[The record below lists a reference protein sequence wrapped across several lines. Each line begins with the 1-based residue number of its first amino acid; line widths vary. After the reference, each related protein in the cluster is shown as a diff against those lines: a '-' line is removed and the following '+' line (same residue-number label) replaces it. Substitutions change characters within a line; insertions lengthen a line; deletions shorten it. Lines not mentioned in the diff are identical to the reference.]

1 MSSRIVQ
8 QTLEGLAVSA
18 MPRVRTTDGHL
29 LDWDR
34 DTIAKQ
40 LLKET
45 KLSEQFYK
53 EPGITEE
60 EAQDIAK
67 EVERRVRWMN
77 VQYLSGPLVREIMN
91 VILLERHHAEWRNIC
106 TRVGTP
112 VYDAHLID
120 IGTGFEAKENANL
133 QENAETSHKKKADKI
148 SKEQYLLLLPPYL
161 ADRHLAGDLHIHDLE
176 YFGTRPFCIDGSTAV
191 PVIDK
196 GLTTVIRPDE
206 LPFLG
211 DYLYPE
217 DLFAIS
223 PCGPKKVKKVSRRLA
238 DRDMLWIK
246 TSSGKSLKVTAEH
259 RIPVNGQGIKRAAEI
274 KEGDVLGS
282 AFELGL
288 NLRGQPIESLNLIRE
303 FLDRVPAKHLDN
315 VFVRGARPLFDSII
329 DNEKCSSF
337 SEISRSLGVEHHKE
351 WYTKGIMPIAL
362 FGRLSELYG
371 LDEKSLADLRV
382 GVTGS
387 EHDLPAAF
395 PITVEVAKLLGYF
408 ISEGN
413 YNVQESI
420 SYNLAI
426 TGSNHVEGVM
436 SCLAGDLNSYAT
448 VSESGPSTR
457 MIYGVEGAWER
468 SKQVYF
474 GGKLIFLLFRYVFGI
489 AGKSSNKRLPR
500 IVFHLNDEHLF
511 GFLSALFTGDGS
523 AFYRPEKSD
532 CIVNYTTAS
541 EMLRQE
547 LCLLLASLGMNP
559 HVVELYGGE
568 ERRTL
573 YRIQLHGWKN
583 IQTFRRWAQFYDMRQ
598 EHIDRFLANVK
609 DGQRSPRP
617 EEVREVTTV
626 RPSGDYVYDLFLEGD
641 DEESHTYFASDGLLI
656 HNCQDWDLRYFLYYG
671 LMPDGLGTKASVA
684 GPAKKAEVAILHAV
698 KALGSAQTNFAGG
711 QGFYNFLT
719 FIAPYFES
727 KDYSE
732 ILQLMQMFVY
742 EMTQMM
748 VARGGQLVFSS
759 VQLTPGVPKLWRD
772 KPAVYAGRVWN
783 GSSADAP
790 LKTYGQFEREVRLAF
805 KALMEVMLAGDY
817 WGKPFNFPK
826 PEISIEPD
834 FMKEDEAFNA
844 ANPDLPT
851 YQELYLLTFKLAAE
865 YGTPYFDNQLPAY
878 RGAGEGISCYQ
889 CLADDE
895 LVPFVDE
902 GEKMQ
907 IKPIGELFEV
917 ACRNGMDTDL
927 NGVEFAGIKA
937 KTPSI
942 DFDTHKASLKPFSGV
957 MRQIYR
963 GKMLKITLT
972 TGRQIRVTPDHPVFA
987 LESGSFVRKQ
997 AKGLEVG
1004 EFLPV
1009 LKNADIGLAFDSYL
1023 DVKKA
1028 LTDAGYASEIQ
1039 STEAEINI
1047 KNAKKHGLPKQIP
1060 ITQELIKFLG
1070 YYLAEG
1076 CSDHCDRRYTVRLSF
1091 GKHEADLIEES
1102 LRCLRC
1108 LGFEPAVSVEK
1119 TACNVVVNSKLLYLL
1134 IDSLGC
1140 GHNAHDKSVPDLLFN
1155 IEPSL
1160 VGQYICCAFK
1170 GDGNIDIQVNEAKG
1184 YVHTTHNIRMR
1195 LVSRDAVQR
1204 LIFLAQR
1211 IGIQM
1216 NYMVRDETVMHPHT
1230 GAPYDLT
1237 SYTCYITSQD
1247 QIQRFQS
1254 ETGYGESAI
1263 SQSDIDVAGAF
1274 TRIPIIQSGIEYS
1287 NLRYPSQYRSN
1298 GYKCINQ
1305 QLILDNRATLAVLR
1319 MIDGDIHPLKIKK
1332 IEEVDYDGYVYDLV
1346 DVSETHNFCNAL
1358 GVVTGNCCAYQF
1370 AATFDS
1376 DNQFEDKLYFKNG
1389 KHFSM
1394 GSWQVVSLN
1403 CPRAA
1408 YLARGDDELLF
1419 EYLRELMDT
1428 SVEIFKVKREWM
1440 NQIIKN
1446 HRMPFA
1452 TQQPKDPVTGEKGS
1466 VAVGL
1471 EGLVYTI
1478 GVVGVNEMVQF
1489 HTGKQMHESRDAWKL
1504 AVRAMT
1510 EMEIYA
1516 KKLSV
1521 QHGMTIALART
1532 PAETTAQRFAV
1543 SDLIHEEFR
1552 DCAEGVVKGD
1562 IAAVKKKLH
1571 KTRDLPVYYT
1581 NGTHL
1586 PPGADVTIFERAKH
1600 EHVFFPIVDGGNIF
1614 HIFMGEATPDPQG
1627 LMDFGLRL
1635 ARETQIGYFTFT
1647 KDMTVCLGCS
1657 QVSGGLSDR
1666 CPSCG
1671 SEDVDHISRITG
1683 YLQAVSGWNSA
1694 KRQELKDRKRYNEL
1708 A

>member
-206 LPFLG
+206 LPFQG

-274 KEGDVLGS
+274 KEGDALGS

-288 NLRGQPIESLNLIRE
+288 NLRGEPIESLNLIRE

-362 FGRLSELYG
+362 FARLSELYG

-387 EHDLPAAF
+387 EHDLPVAF

-436 SCLAGDLNSYAT
+436 SCLSGDLNSYAT

-457 MIYGVEGAWER
+457 MIYGVEGEWER

-559 HVVELYGGE
+559 HVVELYEGE

-617 EEVREVTTV
+617 EEVREVTTI

-684 GPAKKAEVAILHAV
+684 GPAKKPEVAILHAV

-727 KDYSE
+727 KNYSE

-889 CLADDE
+889 C
-895 LVPFVDE
+895 
-902 GEKMQ
+902 
-907 IKPIGELFEV
+907 
-917 ACRNGMDTDL
+917 
-927 NGVEFAGIKA
+927 
-937 KTPSI
+937 
-942 DFDTHKASLKPFSGV
+942 
-957 MRQIYR
+957 
-963 GKMLKITLT
+963 
-972 TGRQIRVTPDHPVFA
+972 
-987 LESGSFVRKQ
+987 
-997 AKGLEVG
+997 
-1004 EFLPV
+1004 
-1009 LKNADIGLAFDSYL
+1009 
-1023 DVKKA
+1023 
-1028 LTDAGYASEIQ
+1028 
-1039 STEAEINI
+1039 
-1047 KNAKKHGLPKQIP
+1047 
-1060 ITQELIKFLG
+1060 
-1070 YYLAEG
+1070 
-1076 CSDHCDRRYTVRLSF
+1076 
-1091 GKHEADLIEES
+1091 
-1102 LRCLRC
+1102 
-1108 LGFEPAVSVEK
+1108 
-1119 TACNVVVNSKLLYLL
+1119 
-1134 IDSLGC
+1134 
-1140 GHNAHDKSVPDLLFN
+1140 
-1155 IEPSL
+1155 
-1160 VGQYICCAFK
+1160 
-1170 GDGNIDIQVNEAKG
+1170 
-1184 YVHTTHNIRMR
+1184 
-1195 LVSRDAVQR
+1195 
-1204 LIFLAQR
+1204 
-1211 IGIQM
+1211 
-1216 NYMVRDETVMHPHT
+1216 
-1230 GAPYDLT
+1230 
-1237 SYTCYITSQD
+1237 
-1247 QIQRFQS
+1247 
-1254 ETGYGESAI
+1254 
-1263 SQSDIDVAGAF
+1263 
-1274 TRIPIIQSGIEYS
+1274 
-1287 NLRYPSQYRSN
+1287 
-1298 GYKCINQ
+1298 
-1305 QLILDNRATLAVLR
+1305 
-1319 MIDGDIHPLKIKK
+1319 
-1332 IEEVDYDGYVYDLV
+1332 
-1346 DVSETHNFCNAL
+1346 
-1358 GVVTGNCCAYQF
+1358 CAYQF

-1376 DNQFEDKLYFKNG
+1376 DDQFMEKLYFKNG

-1516 KKLSV
+1516 KKLSA

-1562 IAAVKKKLH
+1562 IAAVKKMLH

>member
-1 MSSRIVQ
+1 
-8 QTLEGLAVSA
+8 
-18 MPRVRTTDGHL
+18 
-29 LDWDR
+29 
-34 DTIAKQ
+34 
-40 LLKET
+40 
-45 KLSEQFYK
+45 
-53 EPGITEE
+53 
-60 EAQDIAK
+60 
-67 EVERRVRWMN
+67 N
-77 VQYLSGPLVREIMN
+77 
-91 VILLERHHAEWRNIC
+91 
-106 TRVGTP
+106 
-112 VYDAHLID
+112 
-120 IGTGFEAKENANL
+120 
-133 QENAETSHKKKADKI
+133 
-148 SKEQYLLLLPPYL
+148 
-161 ADRHLAGDLHIHDLE
+161 
-176 YFGTRPFCIDGSTAV
+176 
-191 PVIDK
+191 
-196 GLTTVIRPDE
+196 
-206 LPFLG
+206 
-211 DYLYPE
+211 
-217 DLFAIS
+217 
-223 PCGPKKVKKVSRRLA
+223 
-238 DRDMLWIK
+238 
-246 TSSGKSLKVTAEH
+246 
-259 RIPVNGQGIKRAAEI
+259 
-274 KEGDVLGS
+274 
-282 AFELGL
+282 
-288 NLRGQPIESLNLIRE
+288 
-303 FLDRVPAKHLDN
+303 
-315 VFVRGARPLFDSII
+315 
-329 DNEKCSSF
+329 
-337 SEISRSLGVEHHKE
+337 
-351 WYTKGIMPIAL
+351 
-362 FGRLSELYG
+362 
-371 LDEKSLADLRV
+371 
-382 GVTGS
+382 
-387 EHDLPAAF
+387 
-395 PITVEVAKLLGYF
+395 
-408 ISEGN
+408 
-413 YNVQESI
+413 
-420 SYNLAI
+420 
-426 TGSNHVEGVM
+426 
-436 SCLAGDLNSYAT
+436 
-448 VSESGPSTR
+448 
-457 MIYGVEGAWER
+457 
-468 SKQVYF
+468 
-474 GGKLIFLLFRYVFGI
+474 
-489 AGKSSNKRLPR
+489 
-500 IVFHLNDEHLF
+500 
-511 GFLSALFTGDGS
+511 
-523 AFYRPEKSD
+523 
-532 CIVNYTTAS
+532 
-541 EMLRQE
+541 
-547 LCLLLASLGMNP
+547 
-559 HVVELYGGE
+559 
-568 ERRTL
+568 
-573 YRIQLHGWKN
+573 
-583 IQTFRRWAQFYDMRQ
+583 
-598 EHIDRFLANVK
+598 
-609 DGQRSPRP
+609 
-617 EEVREVTTV
+617 
-626 RPSGDYVYDLFLEGD
+626 
-641 DEESHTYFASDGLLI
+641 
-656 HNCQDWDLRYFLYYG
+656 
-671 LMPDGLGTKASVA
+671 
-684 GPAKKAEVAILHAV
+684 
-698 KALGSAQTNFAGG
+698 
-711 QGFYNFLT
+711 
-719 FIAPYFES
+719 
-727 KDYSE
+727 YSE

-772 KPAVYAGRVWN
+772 KPAVYAGKVWN
-783 GSSADAP
+783 GSSPEAP

-927 NGVEFAGIKA
+927 NGVEFAGLKA

-972 TGRQIRVTPDHPVFA
+972 TGRQIRVTPDHPVFT
-987 LESGSFVRKQ
+987 LKSGAFVKKTAR
-997 AKGLEVG
+997 EVDVG
-1004 EFLPV
+1004 EFMPV
-1009 LKNADIGLAFDSYL
+1009 LNRPDLGTPFVVLRDESDLAYQDNHIDCGNL
-1023 DVKKA
+1023 C
-1028 LTDAGYASEIQ
+1028 LCLI
-1039 STEAEINI
+1039 
-1047 KNAKKHGLPKQIP
+1047 PK
-1060 ITQELIKFLG
+1060 
-1070 YYLAEG
+1070 
-1076 CSDHCDRRYTVRLSF
+1076 SDHV
-1091 GKHEADLIEES
+1091 
-1102 LRCLRC
+1102 
-1108 LGFEPAVSVEK
+1108 VER
-1119 TACNVVVNSKLLYLL
+1119 
-1134 IDSLGC
+1134 
-1140 GHNAHDKSVPDLLFN
+1140 
-1155 IEPSL
+1155 
-1160 VGQYICCAFK
+1160 Q
-1170 GDGNIDIQVNEAKG
+1170 
-1184 YVHTTHNIRMR
+1184 
-1195 LVSRDAVQR
+1195 
-1204 LIFLAQR
+1204 
-1211 IGIQM
+1211 
-1216 NYMVRDETVMHPHT
+1216 
-1230 GAPYDLT
+1230 
-1237 SYTCYITSQD
+1237 
-1247 QIQRFQS
+1247 
-1254 ETGYGESAI
+1254 AI
-1263 SQSDIDVAGAF
+1263 
-1274 TRIPIIQSGIEYS
+1274 
-1287 NLRYPSQYRSN
+1287 
-1298 GYKCINQ
+1298 
-1305 QLILDNRATLAVLR
+1305 
-1319 MIDGDIHPLKIKK
+1319 GDIHPLKVKK

-1516 KKLSV
+1516 KKLSA
-1521 QHGMTIALART
+1521 QHDMTIALART

-1614 HIFMGEATPDPQG
+1614 HIFLGEATPDPQG